1 MKRGKTQAIYKF
13 LPDMWVAYK
22 DESNITSTAKIKNWN
37 YIKIDNLYNKF
48 VEQEIKR
55 QILMFA
61 SKGGD
66 IRAFSIDG
74 PNDAFAIV
82 EPACNEGIP
91 DIIGEFSP
99 LVFYCSSCHNTFKL
113 RKSSDI
119 QKSTWTCKECGKHSV
134 KQLQMVYACECG
146 YAQPIEIPYVKGN
159 PKMEYRPN
167 ENAYK
172 MFYREGN
179 NRKTAEFS
187 KICPNCGY
195 YLLPDNAES
204 GRNYKPFSVSVI
216 NLVDKQSGDFYE
228 KGIEAKKI
236 VIAKWFEQLTQTEY
250 QDILNNLELSFSAD
264 MRSDAQRKEV
274 EDQVRALIAAGMIPK
289 ESFDSAVATM
299 MENKKSGSKID
310 QYISKCDRIFVKKPG
325 EDDSDYEERLNHL
338 AFKLMQYDTVKYAS
352 RVITLEDSIKRQLE
366 IGFILKEK
374 EITDMHTILGISN
387 MQVSCDIEIIN
398 CTYGYT
404 RKSVNPVN
412 TKNKNCK
419 LKLNAYDKTK
429 DGTANIAFGAKLETE
444 GILFEIDKVKIIK
457 WLLINGI
464 ITDEQVPDLED
475 SISVKKWFSENV
487 SGEAISMFGEIE
499 EDKVITKYVFEL
511 LHSISHAFMKTSGEL
526 SGLAVN
532 SLTEI
537 IFVETASIFIYAQT
551 SQGIPLGALSGMA
564 ESKYIFFLRNTLNDN
579 RNCIFDPICSERD
592 GSACN
597 ACMHLPETS
606 CSHFNQELGRKF
618 LYTLDNSDSA
628 KKIIGFWEM

>member
-1 MKRGKTQAIYKF
+1 MRRGKTQAIYKF
-13 LPDMWVAYK
+13 LPGMWVAYK
-22 DESNITSTAKIKNWN
+22 DDSSITSTAKIKNWN

-48 VEQEIKR
+48 IEQEIRR
-55 QILMFA
+55 QILMFE

-66 IRAFSIDG
+66 IRAFALDG
-74 PNDAFAIV
+74 VNDAFAIV

-113 RKSSDI
+113 RKSTDI
-119 QKSTWTCKECGKHSV
+119 QKNTWICKECGKHSI

-167 ENAYK
+167 ESAYK
-172 MFYREGN
+172 MFYREGS
-179 NRKTAEFS
+179 NRKTAEFY
-187 KICPNCGY
+187 KECPNCGY
-195 YLLPDNAES
+195 WIYPDNAES

-216 NLVDKQSGDFYE
+216 NLVDKKSGDFYE

-236 VIAKWFEQLTQTEY
+236 VIAKWFEQLSEDEY
-250 QDILNNLELSFSAD
+250 QDILNNLELSFSPD
-264 MRSDAQRKEV
+264 MRSDAQRVEV
-274 EDQVRALIAAGMIPK
+274 EKQVRALIAAGMIP
-289 ESFDSAVATM
+289 EAGFESAVATM
-299 MENKKSGSKID
+299 MASKTSGSKID
-310 QYISKCDRIFVKKPG
+310 QYINKCDRIFVKKPG
-325 EDDSDYEERLNHL
+325 EAESDYIERLNHL
-338 AFKLMQYDTVKYAS
+338 AFKLMQYDTVKYAK

-366 IGFILKEK
+366 IGFILKDEDILNLHK
-374 EITDMHTILGISN
+374 TLGINN

-404 RKSVNPVN
+404 RRSVNPMN

-429 DGTANIAFGAKLETE
+429 DGGSNIAFGARLETE

-457 WLLINGI
+457 WLLANGVI
-464 ITDEQVPDLED
+464 SEEQLPDLED
-475 SISVKKWFSENV
+475 DVSVKKWFAENIN
-487 SGEAISMFGEIE
+487 GEAITMFGEVEGNKI
-499 EDKVITKYVFEL
+499 ITKYVFEL
-511 LHSISHAFMKTSGEL
+511 LHSMSHAFMKTAGEL

-564 ESKYIFFLRNTLNDN
+564 ESKYIFFLKNTLEDN
-579 RNCIFDPICSERD
+579 RNCIFDPICTERD

-606 CSHFNQELGRKF
+606 CSHFNQELGRKY
-618 LYTLDNSDSA
+618 LYSLENLIEEKTL
-628 KKIIGFWEM
+628 IGFWEM